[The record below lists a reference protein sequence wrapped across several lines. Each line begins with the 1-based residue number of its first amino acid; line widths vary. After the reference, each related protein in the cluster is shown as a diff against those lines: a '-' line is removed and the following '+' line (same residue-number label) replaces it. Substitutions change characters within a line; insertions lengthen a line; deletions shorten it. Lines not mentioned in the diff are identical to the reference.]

1 VIDRRRTRWR
11 LAGGLLSGLA
21 LLLSARMT
29 LGEGARDSGAADSEA
44 LSVVL
49 ATWRAEAFG
58 RVATGAVGWVAAG
71 DGTVRLDLAVDAQP
85 DPVPGSNPDPWPG
98 LLAREGRGW
107 TLVAP
112 PAAEG
117 LCGAWDREWSAPPP
131 GLAALARGVT
141 HWAEGTRADGTSGVG
156 ARASGGGE
164 SFVLAAA
171 VSEAGTM
178 DADPL
183 PTGLR
188 RELAGR
194 ARGGGGPGERVHV
207 GPLAGGAV
215 EVRSSRRPGRLVVTP
230 REERPTSATPEEVF
244 LPWWS
249 LGEIL
254 DLPPPAES
262 GTSGGQAR

>member
-1 VIDRRRTRWR
+1 MTDRPGRRLLAVR
-11 LAGGLLSGLA
+11 LLGGLA
-21 LLLSARMT
+21 LLVSGGTALAQGS
-29 LGEGARDSGAADSEA
+29 GDSPAAPDEV

-58 RVATGAVGWVAAG
+58 RLATGAVGWVAG
-71 DGTVRLDLAVDAQP
+71 CDGAVRLDLAVDTQPTAAQP
-85 DPVPGSNPDPWPG
+85 TAAPSGTIPGSLPDPWSG

-117 LCGAWDREWSAPPP
+117 LYGAWDREWSVPPP

-141 HWAEGTRADGTSGVG
+141 YWADESHA
-156 ARASGGGE
+156 AGGGA

-171 VSEAGTM
+171 ATEASARGL
-178 DADPL
+178 DAGMP
-183 PTGLR
+183 GLR

-207 GPLAGGAV
+207 GPHAGGGV

-254 DLPPPAES
+254 DLPPSEES